1 MGIGKALGLAAAGVL
16 GAATV
21 VLPVAAGSE
30 GSPPVVT
37 AENVGLYNHYW
48 TPAGVK
54 VDPGGTVEFTNPT
67 EVPHGIRWVSTPAG
81 TPECGTGVPVGTTET
96 ASGKKWKGTCTFATV
111 GTYTYYCTVHGAS
124 MSGTITVGTATTGTT
139 TTTTGTTPT
148 TTSTGTAPGTGTT
161 PGSGATSGSALT
173 VARLSSSRHG
183 STLRGTVDVAPS
195 AAGGTLTVLVSAR
208 LGGKRA
214 QVGRLTRAYVS
225 AGTQSWSLALSA
237 RARRALHA
245 KHRLALSVRIALT
258 PPGGTASVLTRAV
271 TAHT

>member
-1 MGIGKALGLAAAGVL
+1 MRIMRALGLAAAGVL

-48 TPAGVK
+48 TPAAVK

-81 TPECGTGVPVGTTET
+81 APECGAGVPVGTTET
-96 ASGKKWKGTCTFATV
+96 ASGKKWKGNCTFATA

-124 MSGTITVGTATTGTT
+124 MSGTITVGTPTTGT

-148 TTSTGTAPGTGTT
+148 TTTAGTTPGTGTT
-161 PGSGATSGSALT
+161 PGSPATSGAALS
-173 VARLSSSRHG
+173 VGRLASSRHG
-183 STLRGTVDVAPS
+183 STLRGTVVVASS
-195 AAGGTLTVLVSAR
+195 AAGGTLTVLVSAK
-208 LGGKRA
+208 LSGKRV
-214 QVGRLTRAYVS
+214 QVGRLTRSYIS
-225 AGTQSWSLALSA
+225 AGSQSWSLALSA
-237 RARRALHA
+237 RARRALRA
-245 KHRLALSVRIALT
+245 KRHLALSVRIALT
-258 PPGGTASVLTRAV
+258 LPGGTASVLTRAV